1 MNIPH
6 AGAWG
11 VKSKHFYGGEEFQ
24 RKTKRERGEKGKIGR
39 EEGKWGMEG
48 GEGKGRRK
56 GGEEKEGK
64 GRRGREGKEEK
75 GRRRREEK
83 HPNLHV
89 KNGEENQTFEN
100 AAWGIK
106 STVIQLYTLLP
117 SKPHMTNPKN
127 GTLFLLI
134 LIPSFWR

>member
-48 GEGKGRRK
+48 GEAEEGKGREGGKEGKRRRGREGGK
-56 GGEEKEGK
+56 GEEEK
-64 GRRGREGKEEK
+64 GRRGRE
-75 GRRRREEK
+75 EK
-83 HPNLHV
+83 HQNLHV

-100 AAWGIK
+100 GAWGIK
-106 STVIQLYTLLP
+106 SNAIQLYTPLAQ
-117 SKPHMTNPKN
+117 MM
-127 GTLFLLI
+127 
-134 LIPSFWR
+134 